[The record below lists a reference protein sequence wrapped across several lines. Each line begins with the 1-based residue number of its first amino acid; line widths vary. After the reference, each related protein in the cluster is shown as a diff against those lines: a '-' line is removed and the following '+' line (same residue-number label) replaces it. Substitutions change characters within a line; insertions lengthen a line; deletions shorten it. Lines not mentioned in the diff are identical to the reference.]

1 MSPFDLRGPEFL
13 GFFLVLSVAAGLLAW
28 FLRRQWE
35 PAPVAGERMED
46 PYLLAFLCGGRRHL
60 LRVAVLSLIDREL
73 LQAKGDTLRSAGV
86 NCLNKSPRRLDQAI
100 LESYLTPGKA
110 GELFQNPQVLALAA
124 EYEQQLVD
132 LGLVPDQTLKTRR
145 LGLFCA
151 VAMPLLAIGV
161 TKMIVAVTR
170 GHTNIGFLI
179 LLSIVSMVVI
189 FKVCTPFRT
198 QAGSRAVGHVKELFR
213 GLNSRGKSLRLHA
226 PTNELVLLAAV
237 FGVTALPESVV
248 GILKPMKLYRDTAAG
263 SSCGSSC
270 GGTSSCGGG
279 GGCGGGGC
287 GGGCGGCGS

>member
-13 GFFLVLSVAAGLLAW
+13 VFFLVLSVAAGLLAW
-28 FLRRQWE
+28 FLRWQWD

-73 LQAKGDTLRSAGV
+73 LQAKGDTLRTAGV
-86 NCLNKSPRRLDQAI
+86 KCLDKCPRYLDQAI
-100 LESYLTPGKA
+100 LESCLTPAKA
-110 GELFQNPQVLALAA
+110 GEVFQNARVLALAA
-124 EYEQQLVD
+124 EYEHQLVD
-132 LGLVPDQTLKTRR
+132 LGLVPDQALKTRR
-145 LGLFCA
+145 LLLFGA
-151 VAMPLLAIGV
+151 VAGPLLAISV
-161 TKMIVAVTR
+161 TKMIVALDR
-170 GHTNIGFLI
+170 GHHNIGFLV
-179 LLSIVSMVVI
+179 LLSIVSLVVI

-198 QAGSRAVGHVKELFR
+198 QAGLRAVTHVKDLFR

-237 FGVTALPESVV
+237 FGVTALPDSVV

-270 GGTSSCGGG
+270 GGSTSSCGG

-287 GGGCGGCGS
+287 GGCGS